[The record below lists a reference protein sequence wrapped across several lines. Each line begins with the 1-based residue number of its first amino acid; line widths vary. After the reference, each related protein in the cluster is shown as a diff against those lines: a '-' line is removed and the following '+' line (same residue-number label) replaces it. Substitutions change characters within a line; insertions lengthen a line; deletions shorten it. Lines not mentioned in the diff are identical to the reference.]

1 MEKRLL
7 GKTSFELSV
16 FGLGCVTLG
25 REIDEEKS
33 FQILDSAIEKGINW
47 LDTAEGYGGGNARA
61 YRRNFL
67 GINDVREATNIFGS
81 SEIIIGK
88 WLKSRGVRNKIRI
101 CTKVSSGNNPDNIR
115 RALEVSLNRL
125 QVDHVDIYELHSPEE
140 NVPILE
146 SLAAMADEIT
156 YGHVKSIGCSNFSL
170 SQLKEALE
178 TSIKK
183 GLPRFE
189 VIQPPYS
196 LATPAAQQDLFPFCR
211 EKKIGVTTYSP
222 LGAGFLSGKYT
233 SNKGFSPKGSRF
245 DVIPSHKDI
254 YFNKKNFKTLRS
266 LKTLS
271 ERIRIPMVSLAMSW
285 VLANKNITSVIIGAR
300 NISQLDN
307 ALDALNNKVD
317 DAIIHEID
325 QFVTVLSHD

>member
-7 GKTSFELSV
+7 GKTSIELSV

-25 REIDEEKS
+25 REIGEEKS
-33 FQILDSAIEKGINW
+33 FQILDYALKKGINW

-125 QVDHVDIYELHSPEE
+125 QVDHVDIYELHSPDE
-140 NVPILE
+140 NVPISE

-170 SQLKEALE
+170 SQLQEALE
-178 TSIKK
+178 ASIKK

-196 LATPAAQQDLFPFCR
+196 LASPAAQHDLFPFCR

-233 SNKGFSPKGSRF
+233 SNKGFFSKGSRF
-245 DVIPSHKDI
+245 DVIPGH
-254 YFNKKNFKTLRS
+254 
-266 LKTLS
+266 
-271 ERIRIPMVSLAMSW
+271 
-285 VLANKNITSVIIGAR
+285 
-300 NISQLDN
+300 
-307 ALDALNNKVD
+307 
-317 DAIIHEID
+317 
-325 QFVTVLSHD
+325 